1 MSGWG
6 GGGGVG
12 FGGSSW
18 HALALPLATLTR
30 TAAPTRTL
38 MEVGG
43 GKRSAHFG
51 EGRKKEKGSE
61 KIEKKER
68 EKCSSL
74 N

>member
-1 MSGWG
+1 MAV
-6 GGGGVG
+6 VG
-12 FGGSSW
+12 TRSRC
-18 HALALPLATLTR
+18 LLATLTR